1 MKKMVK
7 CCSLSCCLLGFN
19 WFIGPFYMLSRKIH
33 LVTRRYLS
41 LLNAQFLLMQLWC
54 QNQFK
59 YWNNLWVV
67 DERAEG
73 LIYDC
78 LEVDFSFKVEP
89 SLTTSLCCSL
99 QCCCLNSCKHLMH
112 KNDMRRWTTWP
123 LPKMGGEPLLT
134 DILASFLCHG
144 RKRPHVVH
152 LWCD

>member
-1 MKKMVK
+1 MKKMIK
-7 CCSLSCCLLGFN
+7 FYSLSRCLLCFN
-19 WFIGPFYMLSRKIH
+19 WVL
-33 LVTRRYLS
+33 LVHFTCSAEKSTLWHAVTWVYWMPNS
-41 LLNAQFLLMQLWC
+41 LMQLWC

-67 DERAEG
+67 DEMAEC

-89 SLTTSLCCSL
+89 SLTTSLCRSL

-112 KNDMRRWTTWP
+112 KNNLRRWTTWP
-123 LPKMGGEPLLT
+123 FPKMPT
-134 DILASFLCHG
+134 DILASFTCDG
-144 RKRPHVVH
+144 RKRPPVVH